1 LVASFVARV
10 IEFFLNLRE
19 QPMALYAFDGTSN
32 SDDGPEAEDTN
43 VVRFR
48 EVYAGADFEY
58 LAGVGTRLG
67 AVGQVLGGLFGS
79 GGRTRIEEMY
89 DTLSENFTQG
99 DQQIDIIGYSRG
111 AALAVHFANKIAKQG
126 INGTP
131 NPSIR
136 FLGLFDLVASFGL
149 SYNNVLDFQKMN
161 LFWDV
166 ETVPSNVLNCCHA
179 MAMNERREA
188 FDITRLRADSS
199 NTKLTEMWFRGVH
212 GDIGGGNGNIARS
225 NIALQWM
232 LAVAHQANA
241 PINQVRAGEPRYNF
255 DANQLAPISANKDL
269 KVDRHRKI
277 EAEDKLH
284 PSVDVTMKVNDV
296 RFCRVWAAEQFNW
309 SGVTIEAGGSYEIAV
324 PPGQTWEDGGITC
337 GPQGWRTEDLP
348 WYKEGFA
355 KFFEDKRRA
364 NDVDCF
370 TLMAAL
376 GDRDKHSQRVGQGTT
391 LNPTETYDLYFY
403 ANDLKSRYGN
413 NEGFIDVSIKRLS

>member
-1 LVASFVARV
+1 
-10 IEFFLNLRE
+10 
-19 QPMALYAFDGTSN
+19 MALYAFDGTSN
-32 SDDGPEAEDTN
+32 SDDGPEEEDTN

-89 DTLSENFTQG
+89 DTLCENFAQG
-99 DQQIDIIGYSRG
+99 DRQIDIIGYSRG
-111 AALAVHFANKIAKQG
+111 AALAVHFANKVFKQG

-161 LFWDV
+161 LFWNV
-166 ETVPSNVLNCCHA
+166 ETVPNNVRTCCHA

-188 FDITRLRADSS
+188 FNITRLVADSS
-199 NTKLTEMWFRGVH
+199 DTKLTEMWFRGVH
-212 GDIGGGNGNIARS
+212 GDIGGGNGNTERS

-232 LAVAHQANA
+232 LTVAYEATA
-241 PINQVRAGEPRYNF
+241 PINLVRAAEARYNF
-255 DANQLAPISANKDL
+255 DATKLARISANKDL
-269 KVDRHRKI
+269 KVDRHRKV
-277 EAEDKLH
+277 EPADELH
-284 PSVDVTMKVNDV
+284 PSVDATMQVNQV
-296 RFCRVWAAEQFNW
+296 RHCQVLASAQFNW
-309 SGVTIEAGGSYEIAV
+309 SGVTLEANGVYDITV
-324 PPGQTWEDGGITC
+324 PTGQTWDDGGITC
-337 GPQGWRTEDLP
+337 GPRGWKTEDLP

-355 KFFEDKRRA
+355 KFFEDNRRA
-364 NDVDCF
+364 NDENWF
-370 TLMAAL
+370 ALMGAL
-376 GDRDKHSQRVGQGTT
+376 GDRDKHSQLIGEGTT
-391 LNPTETYDLYFY
+391 LSPTETYDLYFY

-413 NEGFIDVSIKRLS
+413 NEGFMEVSIRRLS